1 MNITPIST
9 TNKTSNHQI
18 NFSSKKIDG
27 KKVFE
32 ELSSLYNQTEKLFK
46 DDKAHQGLDWTKNTY
61 FDFQVF
67 YKNINPRKKQNSPNV
82 PLVKITLDEKFGL
95 PKTELSQIYR
105 IDLPHPLTIDGEAYD
120 LNRFGNNI
128 RHLMLY
134 AKNRNNIKKGKT
146 DSIDVINFTK
156 DGKLEY
162 SHSMSRPKPKSI
174 KLFGSNQDHK
184 RGYMFKL
191 TKETESC
198 PKEVHETI
206 NKLKEHL
213 TRFIKTYNKP

>member
-67 YKNINPRKKQNSPNV
+67 YKNINPRKTSVVLGDKE
-82 PLVKITLDEKFGL
+82 KI
-95 PKTELSQIYR
+95 
-105 IDLPHPLTIDGEAYD
+105 
-120 LNRFGNNI
+120 
-128 RHLMLY
+128 
-134 AKNRNNIKKGKT
+134 
-146 DSIDVINFTK
+146 
-156 DGKLEY
+156 
-162 SHSMSRPKPKSI
+162 
-174 KLFGSNQDHK
+174 LFGP
-184 RGYMFKL
+184 GYISDYL
-191 TKETESC
+191 C
-198 PKEVHETI
+198 G
-206 NKLKEHL
+206 LKFDI
-213 TRFIKTYNKP
+213 TSKSFGT